1 MRDATSIA
9 NRSPRIRSAGFSLFE
24 VALTMLVISL
34 VLGGVLALF
43 NANSKL
49 ARTQTHVANLQQ
61 SVRVAQYEMVRHI
74 RMTGRGPLPQGGLP
88 NGGALALANN
98 VPDNTRISTV
108 DGDSP
113 LVVEGTD
120 VLTIRGVFSS
130 PLYQFNPNA
139 GAYVQDGTQGPLTFT
154 NRTPTGIPQNLR
166 PIADSI
172 DSFLEPE
179 GSPEALLIVS
189 PLDDAIYAIV
199 ELDPTSSYTEETV
212 SGVTEVTQ
220 VNLVF
225 NITGGRRT
233 DAYNTLMP
241 NGQYPPNMQTAA
253 FAGILEEYRYYVRE
267 EWAVPGDETSQ
278 LTPSL
283 SRARMYPGSQV
294 PYLES
299 AANYS
304 ADIANDIF
312 DLQVALAIDTDG
324 DAQILESEPGDGN
337 DDWLY
342 NSTDDDPTDTIK
354 WVGTTQL
361 RKLFYVRLNTLARA
375 ARQDRGFEA
384 ELLTTIE
391 DKDYSA
397 SPGNYHNQAAQ
408 RAFRRRI
415 IQSIVDTRN
424 VP

>member
-1 MRDATSIA
+1 
-9 NRSPRIRSAGFSLFE
+9 
-24 VALTMLVISL
+24 MLVIVL

-49 ARTQTHVANLQQ
+49 ARAQTHVANLQQ

-74 RMTGRGPLPQGGLP
+74 RMTGRGPLPQGALP
-88 NGGALALANN
+88 NGGALAIDNN
-98 VPDNTRISTV
+98 VAANTRISTV
-108 DGDSP
+108 DGNSP

-139 GAYVQDGTQGPLTFT
+139 GTYVQDGAQGTLTFT
-154 NRTPTGIPQNLR
+154 NRTPTGIPQDLR

-172 DSFLEPE
+172 DTAQEDSQ
-179 GSPEALLIVS
+179 PEALLIVS

-199 ELDPTSSYTEETV
+199 ELNSTSSYTEETV
-212 SGVTEVTQ
+212 GGVSEVTQ
-220 VNLVF
+220 VNINF
-225 NITGGRRT
+225 NITGGERT

-241 NGQYPPNMQTAA
+241 NGQYPANMQTAA

-267 EWAVPGDETSQ
+267 DRAIPGDATSQ

-294 PYLES
+294 AYLENPS
-299 AANYS
+299 NYS
-304 ADIANDIF
+304 ADVANDIF
-312 DLQVALAIDTDG
+312 DLQVALGIDTDG
-324 DAQILESEPGDGN
+324 DAQILESEPGDGS

-342 NSTDDDPTDTIK
+342 NSVDDDDTDTVK
-354 WVGTTQL
+354 WVGTTDL

-391 DKDYSA
+391 DKDYSQ
-397 SPGNYHNQAAQ
+397 SPGDYHNEAGQ
-408 RAFRRRI
+408 RAYRRRI